1 MKNLKDH
8 IEDLE
13 AVNEFYDDTAIRE
26 AIAFIKEL
34 GKDLHDAQNQLVHQ
48 LEWYVENKLLKQEI
62 EQLKATNQ
70 NLINQ
75 ITV

>member
-1 MKNLKDH
+1 MKTIYDH

-13 AVNEFYDDTAIRE
+13 AVNKFYDDTAIRE
-26 AIAFIKEL
+26 AIAFIKSQ

-62 EQLKATNQ
+62 EQLKATNE

-75 ITV
+75 IEV